1 MSLRVRLT
9 SLSLHLFDAAGE
21 FMPLP
26 QSLLERQQALLFA
39 RAAQGYQLSAAI
51 GAASELG
58 LYRFLS
64 APRQLDEIA
73 RHCKLTADAARVL
86 LDALEVSGLCRR
98 TGERFELT
106 RIGREQFLA
115 ERWTAAQGM
124 VDFMLGSWSQWRE
137 LAQALRGGEGHPD
150 LRVYNPQNPLMA
162 EYVRLITSRLAGP
175 ARELMRRLDL
185 SGVDRV
191 ICGTV
196 GVSVAAAVLRARPEA
211 ELVVSCLPLLIQQL
225 PSALQE
231 YGVKPPVEIIENSGD
246 AEEDSWGSNESYDL
260 VFLARKFAYC
270 GEEHGIDYLRKSLR
284 VLPPGGYLILWEP
297 FADNYDLAPW
307 MRASVALVDAMLGEP
322 RPLYARHEVAEF
334 AERAGY
340 APVEIHDVAHGG
352 TSFIVARR
360 PEP

>member
-1 MSLRVRLT
+1 MSFRVRLA
-9 SLSLHLFDAAGE
+9 SLSLHLFDAVGE
-21 FMPLP
+21 FVPLP
-26 QSLLERQQALLFA
+26 RSLLERQQALLFA

-58 LYRFLS
+58 LYRFL
-64 APRQLDEIA
+64 AKPRELDEIA
-73 RHCKLTADAARVL
+73 QHGKLTAEAAQVL
-86 LDALEVSGLCRR
+86 LDALEAAGLCSRR
-98 TGERFELT
+98 GTRFELT
-106 RIGREQFLA
+106 QIARQLFLP
-115 ERWTAAQGM
+115 ERWTAGQGM

-137 LAQALRGGEGHPD
+137 LAQALRGGEGHPE
-150 LRVYNPQNPLMA
+150 LRVYNPQNPLMP

-175 ARELMRRLDL
+175 ARELVSRLDL
-185 SGVDRV
+185 SGVNRV

-211 ELVVSCLPLLIQQL
+211 ELVVSCLPLLIRQL

-231 YGVKPPVEIIENSGD
+231 YGVKSPAEIIENSGE
-246 AEEDSWGSNESYDL
+246 AEEDSWGSNEAYDL

-270 GEEHGIDYLRKSLR
+270 GEEHGIDYLRKSMR

-297 FADNYDLAPW
+297 CSDNYDVAPW

-322 RPLYARHEVAEF
+322 RPLYSKRQLAGF

-340 APVEIHDVAHGG
+340 DPVEIHDVAGGG

-360 PEP
+360 PGS